1 MIGFYN
7 VSVILTYIS
16 LLAAMFGIFQSASGN
31 ITVTVFCLLFCGLCD
46 MFDGKIARAIKRTDD
61 EKSFGIQID
70 SLCDLICFGVQ
81 PAVICYCMG
90 ANRPWQI
97 AALSFFALAAVV
109 RLAYFNVT
117 ESARQQTTDANR
129 SVYQGLPVTSI
140 AILLPL
146 LYIFRNVL
154 GAAMPAVA
162 AVYLFVIGAL
172 FVLNFKVRK
181 PHGAATYAVI
191 AGGAVILI
199 CLLLSVFVWA

>member
-31 ITVTVFCLLFCGLCD
+31 ITVAVFCLLFCGLCD

-97 AALSFFALAAVV
+97 AALSFFALA
-109 RLAYFNVT
+109 T
-117 ESARQQTTDANR
+117 W
-129 SVYQGLPVTSI
+129 
-140 AILLPL
+140 LPL
-146 LYIFRNVL
+146 MVTTSREPVL
-154 GAAMPAVA
+154 KAVR
-162 AVYLFVIGAL
+162 AL
-172 FVLNFKVRK
+172 SEE
-181 PHGAATYAVI
+181 PTT
-191 AGGAVILI
+191 
-199 CLLLSVFVWA
+199 W